1 VKRHLAVAVGP
12 SLFADAL
19 ASVLAED
26 EVDEVIDLT
35 QVNGTGPD
43 GPGAGPGA
51 ATPRS
56 GRRFDIAVV
65 SPGRDE
71 PDADVVI
78 VLPPSGEGE
87 VAVVG
92 EDSRTRR
99 VSVVVHTVD
108 ELFDLLDA
116 YCPAGRPRRR
126 PFA

>member
-35 QVNGTGPD
+35 QHDEPGPD
-43 GPGAGPGA
+43 GSGAAAPPGA
-51 ATPRS
+51 

-65 SPGRDE
+65 SPGRAE

-78 VLPPSGEGE
+78 VLPPSGVGE

-92 EDSRTRR
+92 EDSRTLR